1 MVLANQRPLM
11 PRTSHWLEM
20 VGRVM
25 ARSQERAAA
34 SAKISALARVGCTLS
49 SALDRGATRCSFCPL
64 TVFSGLADTQPDPH
78 HLFLFCSS
86 RKVIIVAFR
95 QRCK

>member
-34 SAKISALARVGCTLS
+34 SAKISALARVGC
-49 SALDRGATRCSFCPL
+49 A
-64 TVFSGLADTQPDPH
+64 
-78 HLFLFCSS
+78 LFLLLFMVE
-86 RKVIIVAFR
+86 RLVVVFAR
-95 QRCK
+95 